1 MLGFFS
7 LEIKSIPGQTIT
19 KTFPGFRTGLLNQ
32 SLYLLIIK
40 KALAGLVSKEYLHVP
55 CDQFDSDK
63 FD

>member
-1 MLGFFS
+1 MR
-7 LEIKSIPGQTIT
+7 

-32 SLYLLIIK
+32 SLYLRIIQ